1 MRVRIDGA
9 GCRRLCRRQSPEPD
23 LSAEST
29 PTGGWCQMKRASM
42 FFLLLPKIWHRYS
55 RERAS
60 QSESSQL
67 RAIALRLHLAPL
79 PEVRELVRGP
89 GREVLELDRPG
100 LVAVQPAPDFPDLR
114 RIYRRNRPRRV
125 GGVR

>member
-1 MRVRIDGA
+1 MLV
-9 GCRRLCRRQSPEPD
+9 CKSRRL
-23 LSAEST
+23 
-29 PTGGWCQMKRASM
+29 
-42 FFLLLPKIWHRYS
+42 YS

-79 PEVRELVRGP
+79 PEVRELVRGT

-114 RIYRRNRPRRV
+114 RIYRRNRP
-125 GGVR
+125 